1 MATVVKVGI
10 ADLNVVKTPDSLIS
24 YALGSCVGIC
34 LYDDAVKVAG
44 MAHILLPSKLDS
56 DNNLMKFAD
65 TAIPLLVEKMVQMN
79 ARKIR
84 MTAKIA
90 GGANMFSGMSMR
102 SGSSTSRIG
111 ERNVEQTKITLS
123 KLGIPIIAEDTG
135 GTYGRTIEFSG
146 ESGILYVRSLSN
158 QNKEL

>member
-10 ADLNVVKTPDSLIS
+10 ADLNVVKSPDSLIS

-34 LYDDAVKVAG
+34 LYDEMAKVAG
-44 MAHILLPSKLDS
+44 MAHILLPEQLAN

-65 TAIPLLVEKMVQMN
+65 TAIPLLVEKMIQLN
-79 ARKIR
+79 ARKVR

-90 GGANMFSGMSMR
+90 GGANMFSGMMK
-102 SGSSTSRIG
+102 SSTSRIG
-111 ERNVEQTKITLS
+111 ERNVEKTKETLR
-123 KLGIPIIAEDTG
+123 KLGINIIAEDTG

-146 ESGILYVRSLSN
+146 ETGILYVRSLSN
-158 QNKEL
+158 KNKEL

>member
-10 ADLNVVKTPDSLIS
+10 ADLNVVKSPDSLIS

-34 LYDDAVKVAG
+34 LYDSMAKVAG
-44 MAHILLPSKLDS
+44 MSHILLPSKIDS
-56 DNNLMKFAD
+56 DQNLMKFAD
-65 TAIPLLVEKMVQMN
+65 TAIPMLVDRMTKMGAN
-79 ARKIR
+79 RIR

-90 GGANMFSGMSMR
+90 GGANMFSGMMR
-102 SGSSTSRIG
+102 SNTSRIG
-111 ERNVEQTKITLS
+111 ERNVEQTKASL
-123 KLGIPIIAEDTG
+123 KALGIRIIAEDTG

-146 ESGILYVRSLSN
+146 ETGILYVRSLSN

>member
-10 ADLNVVKTPDSLIS
+10 ADLNVVKSPDSLIS

-34 LYDDAVKVAG
+34 LYDSMAKIAG
-44 MAHILLPSKLDS
+44 MSHVLLPSKTES
-56 DNNLMKFAD
+56 DKNLMKFAD
-65 TAIPLLVEKMVQMN
+65 TAIPMLMDRMLKMGAN
-79 ARKIR
+79 RIR

-90 GGANMFSGMSMR
+90 GGANMFSGMMR
-102 SGSSTSRIG
+102 SSTSRIG
-111 ERNVEQTKITLS
+111 ERNVEQTKATL
-123 KLGIPIIAEDTG
+123 KELGIRIVAEDTG

-146 ESGILYVRSLSN
+146 ETGILYVRSLSN

>member
-10 ADLNVVKTPDSLIS
+10 ADLNVVKSPDSLIS

-34 LYDDAVKVAG
+34 LYDEMARVAG
-44 MAHILLPSKLDS
+44 MAHILLPKKLES

-79 ARKIR
+79 ARKVR

-90 GGANMFSGMSMR
+90 GGANMFSGMMR
-102 SGSSTSRIG
+102 SSTTRIG
-111 ERNVEQTKITLS
+111 ERNVEQVKETLK
-123 KLGIPIIAEDTG
+123 KLGIRIVAEDTG

-146 ESGILYVRSLSN
+146 ETGILYVRSLSN